1 MLGESSL
8 TRACVGVQLQFLG
21 APRAK
26 MALLLTLS
34 ALGVLS
40 SAHPTPK
47 TNMPHGE
54 DGVARFLREAN
65 RTRLE
70 KIAGKQM
77 ANESR
82 PRELPIP
89 LNKPTYWHIFQYP

>member
-1 MLGESSL
+1 
-8 TRACVGVQLQFLG
+8 
-21 APRAK
+21 
-26 MALLLTLS
+26 MALQLTLS
-34 ALGVLS
+34 ALVVLS

-70 KIAGKQM
+70 KIAGKKNGQQKH
-77 ANESR
+77 AKRTTN
-82 PRELPIP
+82 PP
-89 LNKPTYWHIFQYP
+89 K